1 MHRRF
6 SLLPGMLGALALVV
20 GGMTA
25 DLHAQRGGGAGA
37 GAGRPA
43 TAGTQAQ
50 GHGRPD
56 NPGAQGQAH
65 RPTTPGETA
74 GRTEHQPDAD
84 KTKGPDSS
92 TGRLTVADQ
101 LTRNTNLLSR
111 LKTLFP
117 DGTDLP
123 NEASSFRNLG
133 QFVAAAHVSHN
144 LDIPWADLK
153 AKMTGD
159 HPVSLGHAIED
170 LKPEANAKSEAGKAE
185 KEADTDVKEAGKTQS
200 STAS

>member
-6 SLLPGMLGALALVV
+6 SLLPGMVGALALAV

-25 DLHAQRGGGAGA
+25 DVHAQRGGGAA
-37 GAGRPA
+37 GHGRPA

-56 NPGAQGQAH
+56 NPGAQGQTH

-74 GRTEHQPDAD
+74 ARTEHQPDAD
-84 KTKGPDSS
+84 KTKGPASS

-111 LKTLFP
+111 LQSLFP

-123 NEASSFRNLG
+123 KEAGSFRNLG

-144 LDIPWADLK
+144 LDIPWTDLK
-153 AKMTGD
+153 AKVTGD
-159 HPVSLGHAIED
+159 HPVSLGKAIED
-170 LKPEANAKSEAGKAE
+170 LKPDANATSEAGKAE
-185 KEADTDVKEAGKTQS
+185 KEADTDVKEAGKTKS

>member
-1 MHRRF
+1 
-6 SLLPGMLGALALVV
+6 
-20 GGMTA
+20 
-25 DLHAQRGGGAGA
+25 AGQ
-37 GAGRPA
+37 GRPA
-43 TAGTQAQ
+43 TAGAQGQ

-56 NPGAQGQAH
+56 NPGTQGQTH
-65 RPTTPGETA
+65 RPTTPGGTA

-84 KTKGPDSS
+84 KTKGPASS
-92 TGRLTVADQ
+92 TGRPTAADQ

-123 NEASSFRNLG
+123 KEAGSFRNLG
-133 QFVAAAHVSHN
+133 QFVAAAHASHN

-153 AKMTGD
+153 AKVTGD
-159 HPVSLGHAIED
+159 HPVSLGKAIED
-170 LKPEANAKSEAGKAE
+170 LKPEANAKTEAGKAE
-185 KEADTDVKEAGKTQS
+185 KEADTDVKEAEKTKS